1 MDIPYF
7 MDSDDA
13 DSLDMSEK
21 TMIMDAEVPEV
32 RVASEA
38 NPDNIDTNLYV
49 DDLYE
54 SFMEELEEP
63 EEPKLAPKS
72 VQRSKAV
79 TVEQLEDELVDCVL
93 EHGSVFNIMYLL
105 HEHFAK
111 SKTITANEKATAK
124 GRILGKMRGKVS
136 EAQIKE
142 FSPILNNFFN

>member
-54 SFMEELEEP
+54 SFM
-63 EEPKLAPKS
+63 
-72 VQRSKAV
+72 
-79 TVEQLEDELVDCVL
+79 
-93 EHGSVFNIMYLL
+93 
-105 HEHFAK
+105 
-111 SKTITANEKATAK
+111 
-124 GRILGKMRGKVS
+124 
-136 EAQIKE
+136 
-142 FSPILNNFFN
+142 